1 MLLLFIFA
9 YMAFFLKYFEIDSI
23 QHRDMLVWE
32 SELVTNWD
40 KMRIK
45 DHFFDDYNKKL
56 SRSKRPITWFQNV
69 VNAEI
74 TKKDEEK
81 DDSVKTE

>member
-1 MLLLFIFA
+1 
-9 YMAFFLKYFEIDSI
+9 
-23 QHRDMLVWE
+23 MLVWE

-45 DHFFDDYNKKL
+45 DHFFEDYDKTLK
-56 SRSKRPITWFQNV
+56 RSKRPWIQKI

-74 TKKDEEK
+74 TEKDEKK